1 MLDTYRYSGSPPR
14 HAEAVYSCEA
24 GYTLQDPRI
33 SSLFCQQVGPVLQ
46 CCVLQCSLLQ
56 CSVLQCS
63 MCCSAVCCSAPCA
76 GHLEGGDAAVR
87 GGGGGDRAGVVR
99 GERGHGVPAAL
110 LPPG

>member
-1 MLDTYRYSGSPPR
+1 M
-14 HAEAVYSCEA
+14 YSCEA

-56 CSVLQCS
+56 CCVLRAAVLPAAVLRAAVLCAAVLQCS
-63 MCCSAVCCSAPCA
+63 MLQYHYPCA